1 LIWDARKRLNEERS
15 SSGSNITILT
25 ANHQPDIP
33 KEKVRINRAKGE
45 VRPAKSNGIATENSA
60 INRVYFK
67 GREAPG
73 LAMSRS
79 IGDTDAHTIGVI
91 EKPGNFHFL
100 L

>member
-1 LIWDARKRLNEERS
+1 M
-15 SSGSNITILT
+15 
-25 ANHQPDIP
+25 
-33 KEKVRINRAKGE
+33 
-45 VRPAKSNGIATENSA
+45 RPAKSNGGYATENSA

-91 EKPGNFHFL
+91 EKPGNKHFSCIIGNIDI
-100 L
+100 